1 MNTAEVRETS
11 EEDRGEDGS
20 VPDPVWEEPFSPT
33 NTTTHPLS
41 TWAVDT
47 NTVKLE
53 APDIVITKK
62 AEEKTAMVGDRI
74 SWVIGV
80 EQTTPECKVTNLVVE
95 DLGLPEGVEIDHSSI
110 LVDGK
115 KVTEKEAVERDAAEI
130 SLVKTQ
136 NGFQIVYPELSGKSE
151 ITFQSKVTSE
161 KLKGKEVKNTA
172 AAISDQTPLKEDS
185 ATVKIPKNAVDKAV
199 KEVSGGLKG
208 VQTGLKDHVGVL
220 LAGAFCLLGG
230 AYFFWRRRRHNSKTE
245 KF

>member
-1 MNTAEVRETS
+1 MT
-11 EEDRGEDGS
+11 
-20 VPDPVWEEPFSPT
+20 
-33 NTTTHPLS
+33 
-41 TWAVDT
+41 
-47 NTVKLE
+47 
-53 APDIVITKK
+53 I
-62 AEEKTAMVGDRI
+62 
-74 SWVIGV
+74 
-80 EQTTPECKVTNLVVE
+80 LVVE
-95 DLGLPEGVEIDHSSI
+95 ELGLPEGVEIDHSSI

-136 NGFQIVYPELSGKSE
+136 NGFQIVYPELAGKSE
-151 ITFQSKVTSE
+151 ITFQSKVTDE
-161 KLKGKEVKNTA
+161 NLKGKEVNNTA

-220 LAGAFCLLGG
+220 LAGAFCLLCG
-230 AYFFWRRRRHNSKTE
+230 ACFFRRRRRHNSKTG